1 MYFNRMYGL
10 YMYNQPP
17 IVTGHA
23 ASDGVIT
30 VIALALGKRSTEANL
45 SVEITATGIPLPR
58 RLASADVTVTGDT
71 AAIPLRKAYG
81 VAQLIFPSS
90 AVADVFVYRW
100 VSVPEANTIWQDEQ
114 SPTDRWRP
122 VNLPVPTWKVKTL

>member
-17 IVTGHA
+17 IVTGQA

-58 RLASADVTVTGDT
+58 RLASADVTVTGDA

-81 VAQLIFPSS
+81 LAQPIFAAS
-90 AVADVFVYRW
+90 AVADMFLYRW
-100 VSVPEANTIWQDEQ
+100 VSIPKANTIWQDEQ
-114 SPTDRWRP
+114 IPTDRWRP
-122 VNLPVPTWKVKTL
+122 VNLPIPAWKMKTL

>member
-17 IVTGHA
+17 IVTGQA
-23 ASDGVIT
+23 ASYGVIT
-30 VIALALGKRSTEANL
+30 VIALALRKRSTEANL
-45 SVEITATGIPLPR
+45 SVEVNATGIAFPR
-58 RLASADVTVTGDT
+58 RLASADVAVTGDA

-100 VSVPEANTIWQDEQ
+100 VSVPKPNTIWQDEQ
-114 SPTDRWRP
+114 IPTDQWRL